1 MRRGGGA
8 MRRIVLVMSAAAL
21 LAALVAAIRRALSR
35 ESALTRPLRA
45 SDSVVIERPPQEVF
59 AYVSDLKNLP
69 EWGALSG
76 EMRKETEGP
85 PEVGARYTADL
96 TFLGRRLVISYEV
109 SAYEP
114 PRLFAFRNLDGPLYD
129 KYTYTFEEEPGG
141 GETRFSMAIEM
152 QPGGFYRLIGP
163 LLEQMTQ
170 RYYFR
175 KELKTLK
182 GLLESRG

>member
-1 MRRGGGA
+1 
-8 MRRIVLVMSAAAL
+8 MRRIVLVMGGAAL

-35 ESALTRPLRA
+35 EGALARPLRA
-45 SDSVVIERPPQEVF
+45 SDSVVIDRPPQEVF
-59 AYVSDLKNLP
+59 AYVSDLQNLP

-129 KYTYTFEEEPGG
+129 EYTYTFEAAEGG
-141 GETRFSMAIEM
+141 GTRFSMAIEM

-163 LLEQMTQ
+163 LLEKMTQ

-175 KELKTLK
+175 KELQTLK

>member
-1 MRRGGGA
+1 
-8 MRRIVLVMSAAAL
+8 MRRIVLVMGGAAL

-35 ESALTRPLRA
+35 ESAPPRPLTA
-45 SDSVVIERPPQEVF
+45 SGSVVIERPPEEVF
-59 AYVSDLKNLP
+59 AYVSDLQNIP

-85 PEVGARYTADL
+85 PEVDARYTADL
-96 TFLGRRLVISYEV
+96 TFLGRRLVIPYEV
-109 SAYEP
+109 STYEP
-114 PRLFAFRNLDGPLYD
+114 PRLFVFRSLGGPLHD
-129 KYTYTFEEEPGG
+129 EYTYTFEEEPGG
-141 GETRFSMAIEM
+141 GTRFSMAIEM
-152 QPGGFYRLIGP
+152 QPDGFFFRVTGP
-163 LLEQMTQ
+163 LVEKMTQ

>member
-1 MRRGGGA
+1 
-8 MRRIVLVMSAAAL
+8 MRRIILAVGAAAL
-21 LAALVAAIRRALSR
+21 LAALVATIRRALSR
-35 ESALTRPLRA
+35 EGALARPLTA
-45 SDSVVIERPPQEVF
+45 SDSVLIERPQEEVF
-59 AYVSDLKNLP
+59 AYVSDLENLP

-76 EMRKETEGP
+76 EMRKETQGP

-96 TFLGRRLVISYEV
+96 TFLGRRLVIAYEV

-114 PRLFAFRNLDGPLYD
+114 PRLFAFGSLGGPLHD
-129 KYTYTFEEEPGG
+129 KYTYTFEEAEGG
-141 GETRFSMAIEM
+141 TRFSMAIEM
-152 QPGGFYRLIGP
+152 QPDGFFRVTGP
-163 LLEQMTQ
+163 LLEEMTQ

>member
-1 MRRGGGA
+1 
-8 MRRIVLVMSAAAL
+8 MRRIVLVMGGAAL

-35 ESALTRPLRA
+35 EGALARPLTA
-45 SDSVVIERPPQEVF
+45 SGSVVIERPPEEVF
-59 AYVSDLKNLP
+59 AYVSDLQNVP

-85 PEVGARYTADL
+85 PEVGARYTAEL
-96 TFLGRRLVISYEV
+96 TFLGRRLVIPYEV
-109 SAYEP
+109 GAYEP
-114 PRLFAFRNLDGPLYD
+114 PRLFEFRSLGGPFHD
-129 KYTYTFEEEPGG
+129 KYTYTFEAAEGG
-141 GETRFSMAIEM
+141 RGGTRFSMAIEM
-152 QPGGFYRLIGP
+152 QPDGFFRVTGP
-163 LLEQMTQ
+163 LIEKMTQ

>member
-1 MRRGGGA
+1 
-8 MRRIVLVMSAAAL
+8 MRRIVLVMGGAAL
-21 LAALVAAIRRALSR
+21 LAALLAAIRRALSR
-35 ESALTRPLRA
+35 ESAPPRPLTA

-59 AYVSDLKNLP
+59 AYVGDLRNIP

-85 PEVGARYTADL
+85 PEVGARYSADL
-96 TFLGRRLVISYEV
+96 TFFGRRLVIPYEV
-109 SAYEP
+109 GAYEP
-114 PRLFAFRNLDGPLYD
+114 PRLFVFRSLGGPFHD
-129 KYTYTFEEEPGG
+129 EYTYTFEEEPRGG
-141 GETRFSMAIEM
+141 GTRFSMAIVM
-152 QPGGFYRLIGP
+152 QPEGFLRVIGP
-163 LLEQMTQ
+163 LLEKMTQ

>member
-1 MRRGGGA
+1 
-8 MRRIVLVMSAAAL
+8 MRRIVLVIGGTAL
-21 LAALVAAIRRALSR
+21 LAALVAAIRRVLSR
-35 ESALTRPLRA
+35 ESAPPRPLTA
-45 SDSVVIERPPQEVF
+45 SDSVVIESPPEEVF
-59 AYVSDLKNLP
+59 AYVSDLQNIP

-76 EMRKETEGP
+76 EMRKEIEGP

-96 TFLGRRLVISYEV
+96 TFLGRRLVIPYEV

-114 PRLFAFRNLDGPLYD
+114 PRLFVFGSLGGPLHD
-129 KYTYTFEEEPGG
+129 KYTYTFEEAEGG
-141 GETRFSMAIEM
+141 TRFSMAIEM
-152 QPGGFYRLIGP
+152 QPDGFFRVTGP
-163 LLEQMTQ
+163 LLEEMTQ

>member
-1 MRRGGGA
+1 
-8 MRRIVLVMSAAAL
+8 MRRIVLVMGGAAFL
-21 LAALVAAIRRALSR
+21 VALVAAIRRALSR
-35 ESALTRPLRA
+35 ESAPPRPLTA

-59 AYVSDLKNLP
+59 AYVSDLQNIP

-85 PEVGARYTADL
+85 PEVDARYTADL
-96 TFLGRRLVISYEV
+96 TFLGRRLMIPYEV

-114 PRLFAFRNLDGPLYD
+114 PRLFVFRSLGGPFHD

-141 GETRFSMAIEM
+141 GTRFSMAIEM
-152 QPGGFYRLIGP
+152 RPEGFLRVTGP

-175 KELKTLK
+175 KELRTLK

>member
-1 MRRGGGA
+1 
-8 MRRIVLVMSAAAL
+8 MRRIVLVMGGAAL
-21 LAALVAAIRRALSR
+21 LAALVAAIRRVLSR
-35 ESALTRPLRA
+35 ESALARPLTA
-45 SDSVVIERPPQEVF
+45 SDSVVIERPPEEVF
-59 AYVSDLKNLP
+59 AYVSDLQNIP

-85 PEVGARYTADL
+85 PEVDARYTADL
-96 TFLGRRLVISYEV
+96 TFLGRRLMIPYEV

-114 PRLFAFRNLDGPLYD
+114 PRLFVFRSLGGPLHD
-129 KYTYTFEEEPGG
+129 EYTYTFEEEPGG
-141 GETRFSMAIEM
+141 GTRFSMAIEM
-152 QPGGFYRLIGP
+152 QPDGFFRVTGP
-163 LLEQMTQ
+163 LIEKMTQ

>member
-1 MRRGGGA
+1 
-8 MRRIVLVMSAAAL
+8 MRRIALVMGGAAL
-21 LAALVAAIRRALSR
+21 LAALVAAIRRARSR
-35 ESALTRPLRA
+35 ESAPPRPLTA
-45 SDSVVIERPPQEVF
+45 SGSVVIERPQEEVF
-59 AYVSDLKNLP
+59 AYVSDLQNIP

-96 TFLGRRLVISYEV
+96 TFLGRRLVIPYEV

-114 PRLFAFRNLDGPLYD
+114 PRLFAFGSLGGPLHD
-129 KYTYTFEEEPGG
+129 EYTYTFEEEPGG
-141 GETRFSMAIEM
+141 GTRFSMAIEM
-152 QPGGFYRLIGP
+152 QPDGFFRVIGP
-163 LLEQMTQ
+163 LLEKMTQ